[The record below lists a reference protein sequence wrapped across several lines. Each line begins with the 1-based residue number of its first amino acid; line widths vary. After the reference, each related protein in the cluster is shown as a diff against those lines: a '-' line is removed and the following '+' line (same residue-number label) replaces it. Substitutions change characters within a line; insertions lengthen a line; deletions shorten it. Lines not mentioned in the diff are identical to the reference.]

1 MESEFDNALSFMPS
15 ITYNVPATPVSTCV
29 LSDLNSFAR
38 PKSAIF
44 GLRSSSSNI
53 LAALMSL
60 CMMCW
65 WQSWCI
71 YASPL
76 AVPMRMSSLF
86 LQLNICREFLSSSEF
101 KKCNIYKMRKTITEC
116 IQHKYTVF
124 WTLELFPYW
133 KYACP
138 SFDLVKTHIL
148 AFSPGHPHNNHGA
161 ESDSDVE
168 HSLWTSLQPQTGFR
182 LDRK

>member
-29 LSDLNSFAR
+29 LSVLNSFAR

-60 CMMCW
+60 CMMRW

-86 LQLNICREFLSSSEF
+86 LQLNIRRAFLSSSEF
-101 KKCNIYKMRKTITEC
+101 ENSNIYKMRKIMEKC
-116 IQHKYTVF
+116 IQHKYTAF
-124 WTLELFPYW
+124 WMSEISLLKICLSKLWFGKNSYTR
-133 KYACP
+133 
-138 SFDLVKTHIL
+138 IL
-148 AFSPGHPHNNHGA
+148 SV
-161 ESDSDVE
+161 ES
-168 HSLWTSLQPQTGFR
+168 TQ
-182 LDRK
+182 

>member
-1 MESEFDNALSFMPS
+1 MNPRHNFILMESEFDMLSLAS
-15 ITYNVPATPVSTCV
+15 ITYNVPAIPVLTCV
-29 LSDLNSFAR
+29 LSVLNSFAR

-44 GLRSSSSNI
+44 GLRFWSSNI

-71 YASPL
+71 YARPL

-86 LQLNICREFLSSSEF
+86 LQLNIRRAFLSSSEF
-101 KKCNIYKMRKTITEC
+101 EKNNIYKMRKTIKEC

-124 WTLELFPYW
+124 WMWELSLLKICLSKLWFGRNSY
-133 KYACP
+133 
-138 SFDLVKTHIL
+138 TRIL
-148 AFSPGHPHNNHGA
+148 SMAS
-161 ESDSDVE
+161 
-168 HSLWTSLQPQTGFR
+168 TQ
-182 LDRK
+182 

>member
-1 MESEFDNALSFMPS
+1 MPS

-71 YASPL
+71 YARPL

-86 LQLNICREFLSSSEF
+86 LQLNIRCVFLSSSEF
-101 KKCNIYKMRKTITEC
+101 RKSNIYKMRKTITEC

-124 WTLELFPYW
+124 WMLELSLLKICLSKLWFGKNSY
-133 KYACP
+133 
-138 SFDLVKTHIL
+138 TRIL
-148 AFSPGHPHNNHGA
+148 SMAS
-161 ESDSDVE
+161 
-168 HSLWTSLQPQTGFR
+168 TQ
-182 LDRK
+182 